1 MVTIFTMVTS
11 SYGYNKIINEITKKS
26 TICTDDEARPY
37 NKQKKIKIKI
47 NK

>member
-1 MVTIFTMVTS
+1 MKS
-11 SYGYNKIINEITKKS
+11 LKKG

-37 NKQKKIKIKI
+37 NKQKNKKIKIK

>member
-11 SYGYNKIINEITKKS
+11 SYGYNKIINEITKKKKES

-37 NKQKKIKIKI
+37 NKQTKKKK
-47 NK
+47 

>member
-1 MVTIFTMVTS
+1 MKS
-11 SYGYNKIINEITKKS
+11 LKKG

-37 NKQKKIKIKI
+37 NKQKKIKKI